1 MTTREIITL
10 QLGHYANYVGAH
22 WWNLQEA
29 NFSYDP
35 ANPSEV
41 NNDVLYREGESPRRE
56 VTFTPRLLV
65 VDLKGSLGY
74 LAERGSLYD
83 PVPDPDAGPSD
94 VWDPEN
100 LDITTEDPL
109 PKSSFIQS
117 LEKTRETGED
127 QSLDLES
134 EINSWV
140 DYLVPRF
147 HPRTVN
153 IVREYQHKGSN
164 PPFDVFHYGRNL
176 WCTEQFQDDF
186 SDRIRAYAEECD
198 LMQGFQVLLDS
209 SNAFGGLATSCI
221 EHLRD
226 EYNKSI
232 LAFPLI
238 ESQSSKPSASDQL
251 KAVNLALCYQ
261 QLNEHSSLFS
271 PLCCGESGWLTPG
284 PPRAF
289 PNLIYN
295 PELRYHSSAILA
307 TALDTLTIRY
317 RHKQHSMSSLSDLCA
332 DLNKLGRKAAATSLS
347 LPFPMATKRDL
358 IDVLDDLEGP
368 LWTSLTP
375 RVSVSGDR
383 CMQSVTLRGISEE
396 RLKRPLA
403 EAKKQMGK
411 AAYRCSTV
419 HEMMSMY
426 LAYSCHASA
435 THLTTLKAGLK
446 VSGPFPKVFGGN
458 VHGNGDVAG
467 WPVGEEVKS
476 VPVLSGIHS
485 TPELS
490 KLFESLHDSL
500 SSIKN
505 IKRFHALEDS
515 GLEQDDFTECLSHL
529 LDSKENY
536 EDHYV

>member
-22 WWNLQEA
+22 WWNLQEG
-29 NFSYDP
+29 NFSYDSS
-35 ANPSEV
+35 NPSEI
-41 NNDVLYREGESPRRE
+41 NNDVFYREGENPRRQ
-56 VTFTPRLLV
+56 VTFTPRLLI

-74 LAERGSLYD
+74 LPERGSLYD
-83 PVPDPDAGPSD
+83 TVPAPGADPSHL
-94 VWDPEN
+94 WDPEN
-100 LDITTEDPL
+100 IDTTTDDPI

-117 LEKTRETGED
+117 LEKGEKTGEE
-127 QSLDLES
+127 QSLDLDN
-134 EINSWV
+134 EITSWV

-153 IVREYQHKGSN
+153 VVREYKHKCSN
-164 PPFDVFHYGRNL
+164 SPFDVFHYGKNL
-176 WCTEQFQDDF
+176 WGTEQFQDDF

-209 SNAFGGLATSCI
+209 SDAFSGLATSCI

-238 ESQSSKPSASDQL
+238 DSQSTKPSISDL
-251 KAVNLALCYQ
+251 SNAVNIALCYQ

-271 PLCCGESGWLTPG
+271 PLCCGESGWLAPG
-284 PPRAF
+284 SPRTF

-295 PELRYHSSAILA
+295 NDSRYHSSALLA

-317 RHKQHSMSSLSDLCA
+317 RYKQHSMSSLSDLCA

-347 LPFPMATKRDL
+347 LPFPMTTKRDL

-375 RVSVSGDR
+375 RVSISGDR

-396 RLKRPLA
+396 RLKRPMA

-411 AAYRCSTV
+411 PAYRCSTV
-419 HEMMSMY
+419 HEMMSLY

-435 THLTTLKAGLK
+435 THLTTVTSGLK
-446 VSGPFPKVFGGN
+446 VSMPFPKIFGGN
-458 VHGNGDVAG
+458 VNGNGDIAG

-485 TPELS
+485 TSELS

-500 SSIKN
+500 SKIKT
-505 IKRFHALEDS
+505 IKKFHAFEDA
-515 GLEQDDFTECLSHL
+515 GLEQDDFTECLSYL

-536 EDHYV
+536 EDHYA